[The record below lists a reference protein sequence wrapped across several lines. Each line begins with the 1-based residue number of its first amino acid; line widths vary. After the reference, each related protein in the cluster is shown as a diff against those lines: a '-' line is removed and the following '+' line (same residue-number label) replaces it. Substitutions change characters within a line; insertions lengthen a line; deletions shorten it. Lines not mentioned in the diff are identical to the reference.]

1 MKHMKLITHCVVFK
15 QKFFSFFKTKTVQV
29 TINETS
35 QDIVNRCK
43 SLFNLKSTENSND
56 QKIISDYQLWLKT
69 NNNEP
74 LIPLIGNY
82 TF

>member
-1 MKHMKLITHCVVFK
+1 M
-15 QKFFSFFKTKTVQV
+15 

-43 SLFNLKSTENSND
+43 SLFNLKSTENNNND

-82 TF
+82 LLK